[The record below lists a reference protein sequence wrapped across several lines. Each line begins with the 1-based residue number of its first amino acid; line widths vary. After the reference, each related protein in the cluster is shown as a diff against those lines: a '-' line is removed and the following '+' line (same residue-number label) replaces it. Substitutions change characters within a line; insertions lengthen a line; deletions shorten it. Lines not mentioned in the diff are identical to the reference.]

1 MKNKLY
7 LIALVLAVTIL
18 LGAGPWRHY
27 AIAESTGTITVCNE
41 SNKNLYIT
49 IDDRN
54 EGPVDKNSSE
64 DFKVKLGE
72 HKICASWDNSSIK
85 EYCTLTESSPDY
97 TWSISKN
104 DTE

>member
-7 LIALVLAVTIL
+7 LIALVLAVSIM
-18 LGAGPWRHY
+18 LGAGPLRSH
-27 AIAESTGTITVCNE
+27 AMAESNGTITVCNE
-41 SNKNLYIT
+41 SSKNLYIT

-64 DFKVKLGE
+64 SFKVKLGE
-72 HKICASWDNSSIK
+72 HKICASWNNSSIK

-97 TWSISKN
+97 TWSISNN